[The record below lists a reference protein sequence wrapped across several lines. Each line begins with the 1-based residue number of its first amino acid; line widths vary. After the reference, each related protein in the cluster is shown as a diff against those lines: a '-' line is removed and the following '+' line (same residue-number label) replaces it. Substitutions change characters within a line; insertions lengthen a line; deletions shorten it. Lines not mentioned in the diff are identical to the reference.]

1 MNLEES
7 IQDQILINELGKV
20 GEISGAII
28 GRLTG
33 GSLNIITNSISGKLG
48 ARWGAKLLKS
58 IGYNDKLLYHHKIQ
72 SAMTNMAEIL
82 SKNGKLIDT
91 SNLLSTPHLTA
102 VIGSGAG
109 NMNPTI
115 VCVEF
120 IPISPDSTSINIY
133 GTAKEGLIKQ
143 RSAEKAVKKIID
155 LFQ

>member
-1 MNLEES
+1 MNLDES
-7 IQDQILINELGKV
+7 IQDQILINELGKI
-20 GEISGAII
+20 GEVSGAIA
-28 GRLTG
+28 GMLTG
-33 GSLNIITNSISGKLG
+33 SSLNIISQSISGKLG

-58 IGYNDKLLYHHKIQ
+58 IGYNDKLLYHQDVQ
-72 SAMTNMAEIL
+72 SAMENVAKIL
-82 SKNGKLIDT
+82 ARNGKLIDT
-91 SNLLSTPHLTA
+91 SELLTTPHLTA

-120 IPISPDSTSINIY
+120 IPISPNSTSINIY

-155 LFQ
+155 LLQ